1 MARPAAAPTAGEV
14 TAAAADTAATIEHLV
29 AGARADLAAAVIEAG
44 RAEALALAVLD
55 AAAHLRRMS
64 TLSIAAI
71 AAGLDKILTGQAEA
85 GEATIAATEKS
96 LDLATA
102 RLRQL
107 VELAGAAAEP
117 DR

>member
-1 MARPAAAPTAGEV
+1 MARPAAAP
-14 TAAAADTAATIEHLV
+14 ADESAPAPAATLDAL
-29 AGARADLAAAVIEAG
+29 AGHARQDIAAAVIEAG

-71 AAGLDKILTGQAEA
+71 AAGLEKILAGEAEA

-107 VELAGAAAEP
+107 VELAGRSP
-117 DR
+117 DGAG